1 MNQADTNHRDM
12 ADTRHHRR
20 REMPKGA
27 HSLYITV
34 TAVAFLA
41 LTTVFL
47 CFPRTTYSRLEKR
60 DLATFP
66 EVDRYEGNPAGLT
79 AAISQWFSDSEP
91 FRDEFMTLSMSVRDA
106 MRHSFGDSGEAVTFR
121 PATPLAD
128 APADETAQSP
138 SGPLADAPANPLAE
152 ENAKIANSGIVIVG
166 SGKNVRALMAFG
178 GSEKAGKGFADLVN
192 LYARTFP
199 GVKVYGLVAPLAT
212 EFYLPAKAAKASRP
226 QRPVIEN
233 IRTNLAPEAHFIDA
247 YSALAAHVN
256 EDIYLRTDH
265 HWAPLGGFYAAKE
278 LARTAGVPFKELN
291 SYDRHVIHDF
301 VGSMYGYSKDISVKN
316 APEDFVYYTPKDI
329 DYTTTFID
337 YRTDKGYHIV
347 SESKPRTGPFFSHF
361 KDGSGNAYLTFM
373 GGDQH
378 LVKVKTGTP
387 GNRRVLII
395 KDSYGN
401 TIPGYLFYSFNEVH
415 VVDFRF
421 FRKNMK
427 RYIADNGITDI
438 VFAFNIFN
446 ACNAAN
452 LRKVQAFLTQPDG
465 VSASVAPAPK
475 ETPAKE
481 SAAKGKGAPTQE
493 QSQPQTETPE
503 ASEPAETPV

>member
-1 MNQADTNHRDM
+1 MNKA
-12 ADTRHHRR
+12 AK
-20 REMPKGA
+20 MPKGA
-27 HSLYITV
+27 HNLYITV
-34 TAVAFLA
+34 IAVVFLI

-47 CFPRTTYSRLEKR
+47 CFPRTTYSKLEKR

-66 EVDRYEGNPAGLT
+66 EVENYKDNPAGLT

-91 FRDEFMTLSMSVRDA
+91 FRDELMTLSMSVRDA
-106 MRHSFGDSGEAVTFR
+106 FRHSFGDSEEAVTFR
-121 PATPLAD
+121 PAAPMAD
-128 APADETAQSP
+128 GAAEGADDIA
-138 SGPLADAPANPLAE
+138 SGPVADTPENPLAA
-152 ENAKIANSGIVIVG
+152 ENAKISNSGIVIVG

-199 GVKVYGLVAPLAT
+199 GVRVYGLVAPLAT
-212 EFYLPAKAAKASRP
+212 EFYLPEKAAKASRP

-233 IRTNLAPEAHFIDA
+233 IRRNLAPEARFIDA
-247 YSALAAHVN
+247 YSALASHVN

-265 HWAPLGGFYAAKE
+265 HWAPLGGYYAARE
-278 LARTAGVPFKELN
+278 LARTAGVPFKDL
-291 SYDRHVIHDF
+291 SAYDRHVIHNF

-316 APEDFVYYTPKDI
+316 APEDFVYYTPKGI

-337 YRTDKGYHIV
+337 YHTDKGYRII

-387 GNRRVLII
+387 GNRRVMII

-452 LRKVQAFLTQPDG
+452 LKKVQTFLSQSDGISHVAEPAPVETASAATKAKTAVQEQP
-465 VSASVAPAPK
+465 APA
-475 ETPAKE
+475 
-481 SAAKGKGAPTQE
+481 
-493 QSQPQTETPE
+493 SQP
-503 ASEPAETPV
+503 EPAPQPEENAPEE